1 MAYTNIIYWLG
12 LLALP
17 CAALPLLHVIRGLRR
32 GWFHCRDGVTRIK
45 REVNPGVFWF
55 EVSASL
61 VLAMGLTSISIL
73 AAARLIGA
81 DT

>member
-1 MAYTNIIYWLG
+1 M
-12 LLALP
+12 
-17 CAALPLLHVIRGLRR
+17 
-32 GWFHCRDGVTRIK
+32 TRIK
-45 REVNPGVFWF
+45 RESNPGVFWF

-73 AAARLIGA
+73 AAAKLIGA

>member
-1 MAYTNIIYWLG
+1 MAYTHIAYWLG

-17 CAALPLLHVIRGLRR
+17 CAALLLLHVIRGLRR
-32 GWFHCRDGVTRIK
+32 GWFFRRDGITRIK
-45 REVNPGVFWF
+45 REFNPGAFWF

-73 AAARLIGA
+73 AAAKLIGA